1 MVCGCSCSSSS
12 SLSLPTR
19 SLSVSN
25 HLVKKTLTE
34 SSRHGVSRLDRVS
47 SLRLSWSWWWCLVVD
62 DRCRSCSLHVE
73 KEEKKTYL
81 RLETYCVSSLV
92 LMMVCGGRLMSSFSF
107 PTRSLRTLSVSSHLI
122 IVRKKKLTGC
132 VSNLRVRLSW
142 FPHTV
147 NSCRHSHHSRSPQ
160 VVVSSSSR

>member
-1 MVCGCSCSSSS
+1 M
-12 SLSLPTR
+12 
-19 SLSVSN
+19 
-25 HLVKKTLTE
+25 
-34 SSRHGVSRLDRVS
+34 
-47 SLRLSWSWWWCLVVD
+47 D
-62 DRCRSCSLHVE
+62 DRCRSRSLHVE

-92 LMMVCGGRLMSSFSF
+92 LMMVCGSRLMSSFSF

-160 VVVSSSSR
+160 VVVSSSSREITFVSRLDWPRAGPGRPSPDFAGPGPHYI